1 MTKFVSASLLVIS
14 LTLVA
19 CGGSNS
25 GGSKQPNVEKFR
37 GFSTVEI
44 GDAVKFQS
52 DCYAEKYEDTTLFQK
67 ASFEFQMT
75 SADEADYKMTTLAF
89 TDSTCTIP
97 VVLNTVEG
105 SGTLS
110 NSNRLFEVY
119 VDQLLMTP
127 LMTEVADAY
136 NDMELCGFTD
146 WQNNASQDVT
156 SCVEGDLTG
165 NIYINTNASETAV
178 TLYLCNGGAPLNKE
192 CGKINFTKI

>member
-1 MTKFVSASLLVIS
+1 MSKSSAAYLLFITLSLVS
-14 LTLVA
+14 
-19 CGGSNS
+19 CGGSNG
-25 GGSKQPNVEKFR
+25 GGSKLPNVEKLR

-44 GDAVKFQS
+44 GDAVRYQS
-52 DCYAEKYEDTTLFQK
+52 DCYAEKYEDTTIFQK
-67 ASFEFQMT
+67 ATFEFKMT

-97 VVLNTVEG
+97 VVLNNIEG

-136 NDMELCGFTD
+136 NDMELCGFND
-146 WQNNASQDVT
+146 WQNNASQDIT
-156 SCVEGDLTG
+156 SCLEGNLTG
-165 NIYINTNASETAV
+165 NFYINTNASETAV
-178 TLYLCNGGAPLNKE
+178 TLYLCESGAPLTKD
-192 CGKINFTKI
+192 CGKINFTKF